1 MLLNGHSYYSL
12 RYGTFSE
19 EALVDLAIEKG
30 YDSVGLTYINTTSG
44 VLSFLRYAQE
54 KKVKAVVGVDFRN
67 RTRCQFVG
75 IALNENGYL

>member
-19 EALVDLAIEKG
+19 EALVDLALEKG
-30 YDSVGLTYINTTSG
+30 YDSVGLTDINTTSG

-54 KKVKAVVGVDFRN
+54 KEMKAVVGIDFRN
-67 RTRCQFVG
+67 RTRC
-75 IALNENGYL
+75 